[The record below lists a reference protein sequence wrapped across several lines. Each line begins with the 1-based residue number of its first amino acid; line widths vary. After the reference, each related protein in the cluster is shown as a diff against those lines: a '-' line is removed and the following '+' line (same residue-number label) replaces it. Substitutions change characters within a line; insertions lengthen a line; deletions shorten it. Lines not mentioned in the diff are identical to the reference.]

1 MVILICLRTNYSI
14 TYLSLVLTVPTLENI
29 FLTVRYLL
37 LKLMLAAL
45 IYLVFRLM
53 AELSLVCL
61 LIHF

>member
-37 LKLMLAAL
+37 LKLMLGAL

>member
-53 AELSLVCL
+53 AELSLICL

>member
-1 MVILICLRTNYSI
+1 MVILMCLPTNYSI

-29 FLTVRYLL
+29 FLIVRYLL

>member
-53 AELSLVCL
+53 AELSLVGL

>member
-37 LKLMLAAL
+37 LKLMLVAL